1 MKVPPPQPPSDP
13 SGAPPPTALD
23 GPPTAGMCV
32 CVVCSGGVCIAL
44 NHCCSVCCATAV
56 LADGAGA
63 GAGAGAGPQHSAAEG
78 PAESE
83 DAFFSKAQGVAMG
96 MLVRAV
102 DKVQVTF
109 SMRQLR
115 NAVVVLVS
123 RVLGGRT
130 VQDGKP
136 PPDILCPARP
146 PFKQWL
152 ASSPSSLRASTK
164 PALWTLPSRPCL
176 ASWLSLVRT
185 FSAAVLVG
193 VVATNPPLWC
203 TQVEALASM
212 VLA

>member
-1 MKVPPPQPPSDP
+1 MPPPQPPSDS
-13 SGAPPPTALD
+13 SGAPPPTPLD

-32 CVVCSGGVCIAL
+32 CVFVCSGGVCIAL

-63 GAGAGAGPQHSAAEG
+63 GAGAGAGPQHSAAGEG

-115 NAVVVLVS
+115 NAVIVLVS
-123 RVLGGRT
+123 RVWGAVQVGIKRHLTPLVLPGRHSSSGWLLHRRHCGHQPSQHCGHCLLGHVWHCG
-130 VQDGKP
+130 
-136 PPDILCPARP
+136 CH
-146 PFKQWL
+146 W
-152 ASSPSSLRASTK
+152 
-164 PALWTLPSRPCL
+164 
-176 ASWLSLVRT
+176 
-185 FSAAVLVG
+185 
-193 VVATNPPLWC
+193 
-203 TQVEALASM
+203 
-212 VLA
+212 